1 MNNNVRLVRTLLFKH
16 TVLIFKNMVK
26 FIQNIIWMLVATV
39 LTTSCI
45 KEDMD
50 DCHNVTIYFQYL
62 ADGDKD
68 VLYQYMSKVDLY
80 VFDENGHVLGVG
92 SYNQDELT
100 NFKAVPSFKLQ
111 PGRRYKVV
119 AVGNAYD
126 HTEVVN
132 YATETD
138 FANIYLQDPAWSDPD
153 VPVTNHDYNYLG
165 QKEFVMPDQLGV
177 MYRDTV
183 TLYSS
188 HIKVDVEIHGLPAP
202 DASRQDAGIPYQL
215 SFENSNAQTSFEN
228 EVNLNEKGTI
238 YPELIYDNE
247 NKCYR
252 TQNLALF
259 RMDDTDGEL
268 SADYCE
274 HVMVLKEKNTG
285 KELIRGN
292 LYNYLV
298 RNSDVIDVTKQE
310 AELPISVTF
319 NSVGVSITVP
329 QWYIEN
335 LTPDYD

>member
-1 MNNNVRLVRTLLFKH
+1 MTLF
-16 TVLIFKNMVK
+16 
-26 FIQNIIWMLVATV
+26 AAV

-45 KEDMD
+45 KEDLD
-50 DCHNVTIYFQYL
+50 ECHNVTIYFQYL

-80 VFDENGHVLGVG
+80 VFDENGHILGVG

-100 NFKAVPSFKLQ
+100 NFKAVPSFKLK

-138 FANIYLQDPAWSDPD
+138 FANIYLQDPGWGDPD

-165 QKEFVMPDQLGV
+165 EKEFVMPDHEGV

-202 DASRQDAGIPYQL
+202 DASRQDAEIPYQL
-215 SFENSNAQTSFEN
+215 SFEHSNAQTSFEN
-228 EVNLNEKGTI
+228 EVNLSEKGTI
-238 YPELIYDNE
+238 YPDLIYDSE
-247 NKCYR
+247 NQCYR

-259 RMDDTDGEL
+259 RMDDATGEL
-268 SADYCE
+268 NADYCE
-274 HVMVLKEKNTG
+274 HILVLKDKNTSQ
-285 KELIRGN
+285 ELIRGN

-298 RNSDVIDVTKQE
+298 RNADAIDVTKQE
-310 AELPISVTF
+310 AELPIAIEF
-319 NSVGVSITVP
+319 NGVNAEIK
-329 QWYIEN
+329 
-335 LTPDYD
+335 LPDWVIVDGKPEWN

>member
-1 MNNNVRLVRTLLFKH
+1 MQMKYFQRIMFILLVS
-16 TVLIFKNMVK
+16 
-26 FIQNIIWMLVATV
+26 V
-39 LTTSCI
+39 LTSSCI
-45 KEDMD
+45 KDDFD
-50 DCHNVTIYFQYL
+50 DCDNVTIYFQYL

-80 VFDENGHVLGVG
+80 VFDSNGHILGVG

-100 NFKAVPSFKLQ
+100 KFEAVPSFKLR
-111 PGRRYKVV
+111 PGQRYKVV
-119 AVGNAYD
+119 AVGNPYD

-138 FANIYLQDPAWSDPD
+138 FANIYLQDPAWSDPN

-165 QKEFVMPDQLGV
+165 EKEFVMPDQEGV

-188 HIKVDVEIHGLPAP
+188 HVKVDVEIHGLPAP

-228 EVNLNEKGTI
+228 EVNLSEKGTI

-247 NKCYR
+247 NQCYR

-259 RMDDTDGEL
+259 RMDDSTGEL
-268 SADYCE
+268 NSDYCE
-274 HVMVLKEKNTG
+274 HILVLSDKSTG
-285 KELIRGN
+285 RELARGS
-292 LYNYLV
+292 LYNYLM
-298 RNSDVIDVTKQE
+298 RNADVIDVTKQE
-310 AELPISVTF
+310 AFLPISLEFKNLDVT
-319 NSVGVSITVP
+319 IKVP
-329 QWYIEN
+329 DWYIQDV
-335 LTPDYD
+335 TPGWE

>member
-1 MNNNVRLVRTLLFKH
+1 MKYLQRIMFTLF
-16 TVLIFKNMVK
+16 VF
-26 FIQNIIWMLVATV
+26 V
-39 LTTSCI
+39 LTNSCI
-45 KEDMD
+45 KEDFD
-50 DCHNVTIYFQYL
+50 DCNNVTIYFQYL

-80 VFDENGHVLGVG
+80 VFDENGHILGVG

-100 NFKAVPSFKLQ
+100 NFKAVPSFKLK
-111 PGRRYKVV
+111 PGHRYKVV
-119 AVGNAYD
+119 AVGNPYD

-165 QKEFVMPDQLGV
+165 EKEFVMPNQEGV

-188 HIKVDVEIHGLPAP
+188 HVKVDVEIHGLPAP
-202 DASRQDAGIPYQL
+202 DALRQDAGIPYHL

-228 EVNLNEKGTI
+228 EVNLSEKGTI

-247 NKCYR
+247 NRCYR

-259 RMDDTDGEL
+259 RMDDTTGEL
-268 SADYCE
+268 NSDYCE
-274 HVMVLKEKNTG
+274 HILVLSDKSTG
-285 KELIRGN
+285 RELARGS
-292 LYNYLV
+292 LYNYLM
-298 RNSDVIDVTKQE
+298 RNADIIDVTKQE
-310 AELPISVTF
+310 AFLPISLEFNDLEVT
-319 NSVGVSITVP
+319 IKVP
-329 QWYIEN
+329 DWYIQDV
-335 LTPDYD
+335 TPGWE

>member
-1 MNNNVRLVRTLLFKH
+1 MQMKYFQRIMFILLVS
-16 TVLIFKNMVK
+16 
-26 FIQNIIWMLVATV
+26 V
-39 LTTSCI
+39 LTSSCI
-45 KEDMD
+45 KDDFD
-50 DCHNVTIYFQYL
+50 DCDNVTIYFQYL

-80 VFDENGHVLGVG
+80 VFDSNGHILGVG

-100 NFKAVPSFKLQ
+100 KFEAVPSFKLR
-111 PGRRYKVV
+111 PGQRYKVV
-119 AVGNAYD
+119 AVGNPYD

-138 FANIYLQDPAWSDPD
+138 FANIYLQDPAWSDPN

-165 QKEFVMPDQLGV
+165 EKEFVMPDQEGV

-188 HIKVDVEIHGLPAP
+188 HVKVDVEIHGLPAP

-228 EVNLNEKGTI
+228 EVNLSEKGTI

-247 NKCYR
+247 NQCYR

-259 RMDDTDGEL
+259 RMDDRTGEL
-268 SADYCE
+268 NSDYCE
-274 HVMVLKEKNTG
+274 HILVLSDKSTG
-285 KELIRGN
+285 RELARGS
-292 LYNYLV
+292 LYNYLM
-298 RNSDVIDVTKQE
+298 RNADIIDVTKQE
-310 AELPISVTF
+310 AFLPISLEFNDLEVT
-319 NSVGVSITVP
+319 IKVP
-329 QWYIEN
+329 DWYIQDV
-335 LTPDYD
+335 TPGWE

>member
-1 MNNNVRLVRTLLFKH
+1 MKYFQRIMFILLVS
-16 TVLIFKNMVK
+16 
-26 FIQNIIWMLVATV
+26 V
-39 LTTSCI
+39 LTSSCI
-45 KEDMD
+45 KDDFD
-50 DCHNVTIYFQYL
+50 DCDNVTIYFQYL

-80 VFDENGHVLGVG
+80 VFDSNGHILGVG

-100 NFKAVPSFKLQ
+100 KFEAVPSFKLR
-111 PGRRYKVV
+111 PGQRYKVV
-119 AVGNAYD
+119 AVGNPYD

-138 FANIYLQDPAWSDPD
+138 FANIYLQDLAWSDPN

-165 QKEFVMPDQLGV
+165 EKEFVMPDQEGV

-188 HIKVDVEIHGLPAP
+188 HVKVDVEIHGLPAP

-228 EVNLNEKGTI
+228 EVNLSEKGTI

-247 NKCYR
+247 NQCYR

-259 RMDDTDGEL
+259 RMDDTTGEL
-268 SADYCE
+268 SSDYCE
-274 HVMVLKEKNTG
+274 HTLVLTDKSTG
-285 KELIRGN
+285 RELARGS
-292 LYNYLV
+292 LYNYLM
-298 RNSDVIDVTKQE
+298 RNADVIDVTKQE
-310 AELPISVTF
+310 AFLPISLEFKNLDVT
-319 NSVGVSITVP
+319 IKVP
-329 QWYIEN
+329 DWYIQDV
-335 LTPDYD
+335 TPGWE

>member
-1 MNNNVRLVRTLLFKH
+1 MKYFQRIMFILLVS
-16 TVLIFKNMVK
+16 
-26 FIQNIIWMLVATV
+26 V
-39 LTTSCI
+39 LTSSCI
-45 KEDMD
+45 KDDFD
-50 DCHNVTIYFQYL
+50 DCDNVTIYFQYL

-80 VFDENGHVLGVG
+80 VFDSNGHILGVG

-100 NFKAVPSFKLQ
+100 KFEAVPSFKLR
-111 PGRRYKVV
+111 PGQRYKVV
-119 AVGNAYD
+119 AVGNPYD

-138 FANIYLQDPAWSDPD
+138 FANIYLQDPAWSDPN

-165 QKEFVMPDQLGV
+165 EKEFVMPDQEGV

-188 HIKVDVEIHGLPAP
+188 HVKVDVEIHGLPAP

-228 EVNLNEKGTI
+228 EVNLSEKGTI

-247 NKCYR
+247 NQCYR

-259 RMDDTDGEL
+259 RMDDSTGEL
-268 SADYCE
+268 NSDYCE
-274 HVMVLKEKNTG
+274 HILVLSDKSTG
-285 KELIRGN
+285 RELARGS
-292 LYNYLV
+292 LYNYLM
-298 RNSDVIDVTKQE
+298 RNADVIDVTKQE
-310 AELPISVTF
+310 AFLPISLEFKNLDVT
-319 NSVGVSITVP
+319 IKVP
-329 QWYIEN
+329 DWYIQDV
-335 LTPDYD
+335 TPGWE

>member
-1 MNNNVRLVRTLLFKH
+1 MLKRLHLIILLLV
-16 TVLIFKNMVK
+16 VL
-26 FIQNIIWMLVATV
+26 V
-39 LTTSCI
+39 LPTSCI
-45 KEDMD
+45 KEDLD
-50 DCHNVTIYFQYL
+50 ECHNVTIYFQYL

-68 VLYQYMSKVDLY
+68 VLRQYMSKVDLY
-80 VFDENGHVLGVG
+80 VFDESGQILGVG

-100 NFKAVPSFKLQ
+100 NFKAVPSFKLK

-138 FANIYLQDPAWSDPD
+138 FANIYLQAPTWSDPD

-165 QKEFVMPDQLGV
+165 QKEFVMPDQEGV

-202 DASRQDAGIPYQL
+202 DASRQDAGVPYQL

-228 EVNLNEKGTI
+228 EVNLSEKGTI
-238 YPELIYDNE
+238 YPELIYDTE
-247 NKCYR
+247 NQCYC

-259 RMDDTDGEL
+259 RMDDTTGEL
-268 SADYCE
+268 NADYCE
-274 HVMVLKEKNTG
+274 HMLVLTDKNTG
-285 KELIRGN
+285 QELIRGN

-298 RNSDVIDVTKQE
+298 RHADAIDVTKQE
-310 AELPISVTF
+310 AELPIAIEF
-319 NSVGVSITVP
+319 HGVDVEIK
-329 QWYIEN
+329 
-335 LTPDYD
+335 LPDWVIVDGQPDWN

>member
-1 MNNNVRLVRTLLFKH
+1 MKYFQRIMFILLVS
-16 TVLIFKNMVK
+16 
-26 FIQNIIWMLVATV
+26 V
-39 LTTSCI
+39 LTSSCI
-45 KEDMD
+45 KDDFD
-50 DCHNVTIYFQYL
+50 DCDNVTIYFQYR

-80 VFDENGHVLGVG
+80 VFDSNGHILGVG

-100 NFKAVPSFKLQ
+100 KFEAVPSFKLR
-111 PGRRYKVV
+111 PGQRYKVV
-119 AVGNAYD
+119 AVGNPYD

-138 FANIYLQDPAWSDPD
+138 FANIYLQDPAWSDPN

-165 QKEFVMPDQLGV
+165 EKEFVMPDQEGV

-188 HIKVDVEIHGLPAP
+188 HVKVDVEIHGLPAP

-228 EVNLNEKGTI
+228 EVNLSEKGTI

-247 NKCYR
+247 NQCYR

-259 RMDDTDGEL
+259 RMDDSTGEL
-268 SADYCE
+268 SSDYCE
-274 HVMVLKEKNTG
+274 HTLVLTDKSTG
-285 KELIRGN
+285 RELARGS
-292 LYNYLV
+292 LYNYLM
-298 RNSDVIDVTKQE
+298 RNADVIDVTKQE
-310 AELPISVTF
+310 AFLPISLEFKNLDVT
-319 NSVGVSITVP
+319 IKVP
-329 QWYIEN
+329 DWYIQDV
-335 LTPDYD
+335 TPGWE

>member
-1 MNNNVRLVRTLLFKH
+1 MKYFQRIMFILLVS
-16 TVLIFKNMVK
+16 
-26 FIQNIIWMLVATV
+26 V
-39 LTTSCI
+39 LTSSCI
-45 KEDMD
+45 KDDFD
-50 DCHNVTIYFQYL
+50 DCDNVTIYFQYL

-80 VFDENGHVLGVG
+80 VFDSNGHILGVG

-100 NFKAVPSFKLQ
+100 KFEAVPSFKLR
-111 PGRRYKVV
+111 PGQRYKVV
-119 AVGNAYD
+119 AVGNPYD

-138 FANIYLQDPAWSDPD
+138 FANIYLQDPAWSDPN

-165 QKEFVMPDQLGV
+165 EKEFVMPDQEGV

-188 HIKVDVEIHGLPAP
+188 HVKVDVEIHGLPAP

-228 EVNLNEKGTI
+228 EVNLSEKGTI

-247 NKCYR
+247 NQCYR

-259 RMDDTDGEL
+259 RMDDTTGEL
-268 SADYCE
+268 SSDYCE
-274 HVMVLKEKNTG
+274 HTLVLTDKSTG
-285 KELIRGN
+285 RELARGS
-292 LYNYLV
+292 LYNYLM
-298 RNSDVIDVTKQE
+298 RNADVIDVTKQE
-310 AELPISVTF
+310 AFLPISLEFKNLDVT
-319 NSVGVSITVP
+319 IKVP
-329 QWYIEN
+329 DWYIQDV
-335 LTPDYD
+335 TPGWE

>member
-1 MNNNVRLVRTLLFKH
+1 MQMKYFQRIMFILLVS
-16 TVLIFKNMVK
+16 
-26 FIQNIIWMLVATV
+26 V
-39 LTTSCI
+39 LTSSCI
-45 KEDMD
+45 KDDFD
-50 DCHNVTIYFQYL
+50 DCDNVTIYFQYL

-80 VFDENGHVLGVG
+80 VFDSNGHILGVG

-100 NFKAVPSFKLQ
+100 KFEAVPSFKLR
-111 PGRRYKVV
+111 PGQRYKVV
-119 AVGNAYD
+119 AVGNPYD

-138 FANIYLQDPAWSDPD
+138 FANIYLQDPAWSDPN

-165 QKEFVMPDQLGV
+165 EKEFVMPDQEGV

-188 HIKVDVEIHGLPAP
+188 HVKVDVEIHGLPAP

-228 EVNLNEKGTI
+228 EVNLSEKGTI

-247 NKCYR
+247 NQCYR

-259 RMDDTDGEL
+259 RMDDTTGEL
-268 SADYCE
+268 SSDYCE
-274 HVMVLKEKNTG
+274 HTLVLTDKSTG
-285 KELIRGN
+285 RELARGS
-292 LYNYLV
+292 LYNYLM
-298 RNSDVIDVTKQE
+298 RNADVIDVTKQE
-310 AELPISVTF
+310 AFLPISLEFKNLDVT
-319 NSVGVSITVP
+319 IKVP
-329 QWYIEN
+329 DWYIQDV
-335 LTPDYD
+335 TPGWE